1 MENKNSLSLSTVI
14 ALIKKYAQQYE
25 TTGIQKVEGVAP
37 SSIKFTLTDG
47 SHYTVSLN
55 LTASGISFNPTGE
68 LTSSNVQSVIEE
80 IFEKLNGEHHLIS
93 VDLTNTITNVN
104 VDSSGVSIQSDALFE
119 TSTTES
125 EVPVTLL
132 IPIKGSEGVV
142 VDKDEIGNTVTI
154 HLDQTVNSKLGR
166 TLLSPVSRPIT
177 QELVSVDQTGGQAM
191 VEVGEGL
198 KIEAD
203 ALKQNVVRSGSGD
216 PTSLTGCFIGQ
227 IYINIDNQSVY
238 ICVGVAGGQYTW
250 KELMPM

>member
-1 MENKNSLSLSTVI
+1 MEKNSLSLSTVI
-14 ALIKKYAQQYE
+14 ALIKKYASQYE
-25 TTGIQKVEGVAP
+25 TTGIQRIEGVQP

-47 SHYTVSLN
+47 SHYTVALN
-55 LTASGISFNPTGE
+55 LSADGVSIAPTE
-68 LTSSNVQSVIEE
+68 DLKSTNVQAVIEE
-80 IFEKLNGEHHLIS
+80 IFDKLNGEHHLTS
-93 VDLTNTITNVN
+93 VDLTDNITNLN
-104 VDSSGVSIQSDALFE
+104 VDNSGIFIQADALFE
-119 TSTTES
+119 TETGKTK
-125 EVPVTLL
+125 VPVSFM

-142 VDKDEIGNTVTI
+142 VDKAEEGNAVSI
-154 HLDQTVNSKLGR
+154 HLDQTVNAKLGR

-191 VEVGEGL
+191 LKIGEGL

-216 PTSLTGCFIGQ
+216 PTSLTDCFIGQ